1 MASNNQTPFS
11 LRPWPTR
18 DKRPKNLAEF
28 IARVNQEPGGFR
40 KLNETELRQRIQ
52 ERQQPKQQDKQEILE
67 DDGMDISEGEDD
79 DDEGEEAK
87 GKTAL
92 VAREEFLKNID
103 FAHQSAML
111 ALDSISLLLSK
122 EAPVQAGT
130 TLSPTLRELVGIGT
144 LGASKLKE
152 PNVTEDQIRND
163 LSVATGWRVMG
174 INNMVDSV
182 LAAAERLEKEIELET
197 KYWADVLAVSDDGW
211 TVCALPQEPYT
222 LGVRFGFSESAP
234 EFRNSSIAP
243 LIRNDDGTIK
253 LGVGKIGGGAQRIR
267 ITVKNKKS
275 GMVTDQS
282 PLPGR
287 IPDDAPLK
295 DRVREARNTIFHQEL
310 WYELNREAR
319 FLLSYGVHYDGPAI
333 IWRQGQE
340 TEFMFTIEDLEEQD
354 DTNAN
359 LSEGI
364 RSSTAAY
371 SFLQFLLFQSH
382 RQNYHKR
389 TSLSS
394 LVRQTDSSNSTY
406 NILRSFISRF
416 EYFKDSADFDRHL
429 DKLVHVLRYAGIST
443 SFYSVLPPS
452 TPQPPGAPQVRHTP
466 TTELLWVQ
474 QLVYNLV
481 SIYTFTITPDVRI
494 WCYSRG
500 FVRPSF
506 IGTHFYVSL
515 KQPFADNKDQ
525 PPSPLE
531 ATYPPADYYPTV
543 QEAVCYI
550 CQATVRVLAQK
561 VARTTAEKLADNDIQ
576 WSETIWGIRVTS
588 NKGRI
593 ARIDAEVVDSKV
605 VLTLK
610 GNWADGKTRHSHTW
624 TWTSD
629 GQNAEGQSIEDVVL
643 RLMRGDV

>member
-1 MASNNQTPFS
+1 MNAADQIPFS
-11 LRPWPTR
+11 LRPWPTG
-18 DKRPKNLAEF
+18 DKKPKNLAEF
-28 IARVNQEPGGFR
+28 IARVNAKPGGFR
-40 KLNETELRQRIQ
+40 NLNESHLRREIQ
-52 ERQQPKQQDKQEILE
+52 EKRQGSLE
-67 DDGMDISEGEDD
+67 DDGMDTSEGESN
-79 DDEGEEAK
+79 DDEVEEAG

-92 VAREEFLKNID
+92 VAREEFVKNID
-103 FAHQSAML
+103 VAHQSAML
-111 ALDSISLLLSK
+111 ALDTISLLLSK

-130 TLSPTLRELVGIGT
+130 TLSPMLRDLVGIGT

-211 TVCALPQEPYT
+211 TVCALPQEQYT
-222 LGVRFGFSESAP
+222 LGVRFGFSESGP

-253 LGVGKIGGGAQRIR
+253 LGVGKIGGGSQRIR
-267 ITVKNKKS
+267 ITVKKG
-275 GMVTDQS
+275 GMVTDRS

-319 FLLSYGVHYDGPAI
+319 ILLAYDICYDGPAI
-333 IWRQGQE
+333 TWRQSQE
-340 TEFMFTIEDLEEQD
+340 TTFLFTLEDLEEQD
-354 DTNAN
+354 STNTN
-359 LSEGI
+359 FSEGI
-364 RSSTAAY
+364 QSSTMAY

-382 RQNYHKR
+382 RQNYHRR
-389 TSLSS
+389 TSLSPS
-394 LVRQTDSSNSTY
+394 VRQTDSINSTY

-416 EYFKDSADFDRHL
+416 EYFKNSADFDSRL

-443 SFYSVLPPS
+443 PFYAVLPPPNS
-452 TPQPPGAPQVRHTP
+452 PAPGAPQSRHTP
-466 TTELLWVQ
+466 TTELLWVH
-474 QLVYNLV
+474 QLVFNLA
-481 SIYTFTITPDVRI
+481 SLYTFTITPEVRI

-500 FVRPSF
+500 FVRPF
-506 IGTHFYVSL
+506 IGTYFYMNL
-515 KQPFADNKDQ
+515 KHPFTDNKDQ

-531 ATYPPADYYPTV
+531 TIYPPADYYDTV
-543 QEAVCYI
+543 KEAVAYL
-550 CQATVRVLAQK
+550 CQATARVLAQNM
-561 VARTTAEKLADNDIQ
+561 AQTAAERLADSEIQ
-576 WSETIWGIRVTS
+576 WSASISGIGLK
-588 NKGRI
+588 NGKGKNAVI
-593 ARIDAEVVDSKV
+593 SIEVVDDKV
-605 VLTLK
+605 VLVLK
-610 GNWADGKTRHSHTW
+610 AKWHDGQAGRSRTW

-629 GQNAEGQSIEDVVL
+629 GQSAEDQSMEDIVL
-643 RLMRGDV
+643 QFMRGDL

>member
-1 MASNNQTPFS
+1 MVSNNQTPFS
-11 LRPWPTR
+11 LRPWPTG
-18 DKRPKNLAEF
+18 DKKPQNLAEF
-28 IARVNQEPGGFR
+28 ISRVNAQPGGFR
-40 KLNETELRQRIQ
+40 DLNEVHLRREIQ
-52 ERQQPKQQDKQEILE
+52 EKQQESLE
-67 DDGMDISEGEDD
+67 DDGMDTSEGEDD
-79 DDEGEEAK
+79 DDEVEEAR

-92 VAREEFLKNID
+92 VAREEFLKKVD

-122 EAPVQAGT
+122 EIPVQAGT
-130 TLSPTLRELVGIGT
+130 TLSPALRDLVGIGT

-182 LAAAERLEKEIELET
+182 LAAAERLEEEIELET

-222 LGVRFGFSESAP
+222 LGVRFGFSESVS

-267 ITVKNKKS
+267 ITIKNKKG
-275 GMVTDQS
+275 GMVTDRS

-319 FLLSYGVHYDGPAI
+319 VMLAHDIYYDGAAI
-333 IWRQGQE
+333 TWRQSPE
-340 TEFMFTIEDLEEQD
+340 TELMFTIEDLEEQD

-359 LSEGI
+359 FSEGI
-364 RSSTAAY
+364 RSSTAAFI
-371 SFLQFLLFQSH
+371 FLQFLLFQSH
-382 RQNYHKR
+382 RQNYYKR
-389 TSLSS
+389 TSLSPS
-394 LVRQTDSSNSTY
+394 VRQTDSNNSTY

-416 EYFKDSADFDRHL
+416 EYFRNSADFGGYL
-429 DKLVHVLRYAGIST
+429 DKLVHMLRHAGIST
-443 SFYSVLPPS
+443 SFYSMVPP
-452 TPQPPGAPQVRHTP
+452 PNPPAPGAPQVRHTS

-474 QLVYNLV
+474 QLVFNLV
-481 SIYTFTITPDVRI
+481 SLYTFTITPEVRI

-500 FVRPSF
+500 FVRPSIETYF
-506 IGTHFYVSL
+506 TMSL
-515 KQPFADNKDQ
+515 KPPFADNKDQ
-525 PPSPLE
+525 PPSLLE
-531 ATYPPADYYPTV
+531 AMYPPADYCTSV
-543 QEAVCYI
+543 QEAIYYI

-561 VARTTAEKLADNDIQ
+561 VARTTAEKLADDDIQ
-576 WSETIWGIRVTS
+576 WSETISGIGIKS
-588 NKGRI
+588 DKGKN
-593 ARIDAEVVDSKV
+593 ARIDIEVVDSKV

-610 GNWADGKTRHSHTW
+610 ANWQDGKANRSRTW
-624 TWTSD
+624 AWASD
-629 GQNAEGQSIEDVVL
+629 GQNTEGQSMENVVL
-643 RLMRGDV
+643 ELMRGDL

>member
-452 TPQPPGAPQVRHTP
+452 TPQPPGR
-466 TTELLWVQ
+466 
-474 QLVYNLV
+474 
-481 SIYTFTITPDVRI
+481 
-494 WCYSRG
+494 
-500 FVRPSF
+500 
-506 IGTHFYVSL
+506 
-515 KQPFADNKDQ
+515 DQ

>member
-1 MASNNQTPFS
+1 MISNNQTPFS
-11 LRPWPTR
+11 LRPWPTG
-18 DKRPKNLAEF
+18 DKKPQNLAEF
-28 IARVNQEPGGFR
+28 ISRVNAQPGGFR
-40 KLNETELRQRIQ
+40 DVNEARLRREIQ
-52 ERQQPKQQDKQEILE
+52 EKQQESLE
-67 DDGMDISEGEDD
+67 DDGMDTSEGDDD
-79 DDEGEEAK
+79 DDEVEEVK

-92 VAREEFLKNID
+92 VAREEFLKKVD

-122 EAPVQAGT
+122 EIPVQAGT
-130 TLSPTLRELVGIGT
+130 TLSPALRDLVGIGT

-174 INNMVDSV
+174 TNNMVDSV

-234 EFRNSSIAP
+234 EFRNSSVAP

-253 LGVGKIGGGAQRIR
+253 LGVGKIGGGTQRIR
-267 ITVKNKKS
+267 ITVKNKK
-275 GMVTDQS
+275 GGIIIDQS

-319 FLLSYGVHYDGPAI
+319 VLLAHDVYYDGAAI
-333 IWRQGQE
+333 TWRQSPDA
-340 TEFMFTIEDLEEQD
+340 EFIFTIEDLEEQD

-359 LSEGI
+359 FSEGI

-371 SFLQFLLFQSH
+371 CFLQFLLFQSH

-389 TSLSS
+389 TSLSPS
-394 LVRQTDSSNSTY
+394 ARQTDSNNATY

-416 EYFKDSADFDRHL
+416 EYFRNSADFDGHL
-429 DKLVHVLRYAGIST
+429 DKLVHVLRHAGIST
-443 SFYSVLPPS
+443 SFYSVLPP
-452 TPQPPGAPQVRHTP
+452 PNPPAAGAPQVRHTS

-474 QLVYNLV
+474 QLVFNLV
-481 SIYTFTITPDVRI
+481 SLYTITITPEVRI

-500 FVRPSF
+500 FVPSLETYF
-506 IGTHFYVSL
+506 TMSL
-515 KQPFADNKDQ
+515 KSPFADNKDQ
-525 PPSPLE
+525 PPSLLE
-531 ATYPPADYYPTV
+531 TTYPPADYCANV
-543 QEAVCYI
+543 QEAVYYI
-550 CQATVRVLAQK
+550 CQATVRVLAQAI
-561 VARTTAEKLADNDIQ
+561 ARTAAEKLAGNDIQ
-576 WSETIWGIRVTS
+576 WSESISGIGIKNNNGKNAKVD
-588 NKGRI
+588 I
-593 ARIDAEVVDSKV
+593 EIVDSKV

-610 GNWADGKTRHSHTW
+610 ANWQDGKANRSRTW
-624 TWTSD
+624 TWASD
-629 GQNAEGQSIEDVVL
+629 DQKAEGWSMEDIVL
-643 RLMRGDV
+643 KLMKGDL